1 MDWPGTKKSSPYSL
15 LISQEVML
23 LAVRGHLVAVLNID
37 RNQGKHSDANFT
49 EVLVLRTNGINY

>member
-15 LISQEVML
+15 LISQQVMS

-37 RNQGKHSDANFT
+37 RNQVKHSDANFT